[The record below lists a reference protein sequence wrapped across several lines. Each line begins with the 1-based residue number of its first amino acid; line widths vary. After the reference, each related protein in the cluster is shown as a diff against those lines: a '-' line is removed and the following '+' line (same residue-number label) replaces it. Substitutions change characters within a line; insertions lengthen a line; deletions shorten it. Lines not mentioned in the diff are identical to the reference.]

1 MEAGS
6 LVIATEIWMYIAAM
20 CILAAMMMWR

>member
-6 LVIATEIWMYIAAM
+6 LVIVTEIWMYIAAM